1 MVKSI
6 AVAVLFLQLVTEIV
20 SDSECTIC
28 LDHKIFRLKHASTG
42 QYIVYRTDGQE
53 GYVRMATAD
62 EMHDNESNLFCR
74 SPDITMFEYYRYIN
88 LVAVDAGIYS
98 NITGHGVDG
107 TLYRADD
114 RLFVRAHV
122 GDAYAAFL
130 MVRITTFTDKEHN
143 RVEVYRI
150 DGPHSSGRKLEFSDL
165 VVDENNELRCI
176 DRNGY
181 YDYDNHYY
189 YDPEPIGD
197 MFHLTRA

>member
-20 SDSECTIC
+20 SDSGCTIC
-28 LDHKIFRLKHASTG
+28 LNRKTFHLKHASTG

-62 EMHDNESNLFCR
+62 EMHDNESNRFCR
-74 SPDITMFEYYRYIN
+74 SPEITMFEYHRYIN

-98 NITGHGVDG
+98 NITGRDVKG

-114 RLFVRAHV
+114 GQVSVRAHIA
-122 GDAYAAFL
+122 DAYAVFT
-130 MVRITTFTDKEHN
+130 MIKITVYWDKELN
-143 RVEVYRI
+143 RRVEEYRI
-150 DGPHSSGRKLEFSDL
+150 DGPNSSGGKYEFSDL

-176 DRNGY
+176 DRNEY
-181 YDYDNHYY
+181 YDYDY
-189 YDPEPIGD
+189 YDYYEPEPAGD
-197 MFHLTRA
+197 IFYML